1 MHLEIA
7 EVPTMVSLLLMTG
20 DEKTCVIDKAH
31 VELYGRETLLC
42 LCVQV
47 SNCVVVFPM
56 YFSMSIYLE
65 LLP

>member
-7 EVPTMVSLLLMTG
+7 KFSLWFSLLLMTG

-31 VELYGRETLLC
+31 VELYGRELYF
-42 LCVQV
+42 
-47 SNCVVVFPM
+47 VFPM
-56 YFSMSIYLE
+56 YFSTSIYLE